1 MKKNKISDSLF
12 HGYLISI
19 ITTILLIIWVRF
31 QPIDSIYWLLMPLIP
46 AITISMFILFSRNNQ
61 VRTIIKSCNDTI
73 LYSITA
79 LTTSLLILNTIS
91 GKKIDFFQELMT
103 NLIGYILLLTY
114 TILLTIKS
122 GIAASESIDSI
133 KVIRSSDQGSHQK

>member
-61 VRTIIKSCNDTI
+61 VRNIIKSCNDTI
-73 LYSITA
+73 
-79 LTTSLLILNTIS
+79 
-91 GKKIDFFQELMT
+91 
-103 NLIGYILLLTY
+103 
-114 TILLTIKS
+114 
-122 GIAASESIDSI
+122 
-133 KVIRSSDQGSHQK
+133 

>member
-12 HGYLISI
+12 HGDLISI

-61 VRTIIKSCNDTI
+61 VRNIIKSCNDTI

>member
-1 MKKNKISDSLF
+1 M
-12 HGYLISI
+12 
-19 ITTILLIIWVRF
+19 TTILLIIWVRF

-61 VRTIIKSCNDTI
+61 VRNIIKSCNDTI

>member
-61 VRTIIKSCNDTI
+61 VRNIIKSCNDTI

-103 NLIGYILLLTY
+103 NLIGYILLPTY

>member
-61 VRTIIKSCNDTI
+61 VRNIIKSCNDTI

-79 LTTSLLILNTIS
+79 LTTSLLILNMIS

>member
-1 MKKNKISDSLF
+1 
-12 HGYLISI
+12 
-19 ITTILLIIWVRF
+19 
-31 QPIDSIYWLLMPLIP
+31 
-46 AITISMFILFSRNNQ
+46 MFILFSRNNQ
-61 VRTIIKSCNDTI
+61 VRNIIKSCNDTI

>member
-61 VRTIIKSCNDTI
+61 VRNIIKSCNDTI

>member
-46 AITISMFILFSRNNQ
+46 AITISMFNLFSRNNQ
-61 VRTIIKSCNDTI
+61 VRNIIKSCNDTI